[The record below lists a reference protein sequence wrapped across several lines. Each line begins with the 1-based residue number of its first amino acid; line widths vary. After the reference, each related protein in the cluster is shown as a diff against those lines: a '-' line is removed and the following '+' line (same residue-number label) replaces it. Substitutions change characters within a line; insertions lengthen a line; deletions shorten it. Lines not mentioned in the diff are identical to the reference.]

1 MIYHF
6 IKSAIQR
13 FEFFSKEIKHSSVSL
28 EIISSW
34 NCLIHWEFCN
44 MLRFYSRIKGTF
56 IFLILLGCAQLLQSY
71 LTLCDLWTVGC
82 QAPLSMGISR
92 QEYQSGL
99 LCPPPGDLPN
109 PGIKPIS
116 PASTPLQA
124 GPLPTEPPGKAH
136 FWYYLKVFF
145 PLVQFFFPDVFN
157 DMSNFLPIKHDI
169 FYIMKN

>member
-1 MIYHF
+1 
-6 IKSAIQR
+6 
-13 FEFFSKEIKHSSVSL
+13 
-28 EIISSW
+28 
-34 NCLIHWEFCN
+34 

-82 QAPLSMGISR
+82 QAPLSMCISR

-145 PLVQFFFPDVFN
+145 PLVQFFFPDVLN

-169 FYIMKN
+169 FYTSLLFIKLSGFYGWDALSSIVKSWILSKIKFYPRSLLFLY